1 MNMLKY
7 NLYRIIPVAVFVLL
21 IISSGPE
28 LYGQDLGTVQSEIDG
43 AKGSILSILNT
54 IFTIIIV
61 VLALVVVY
69 QLVNNPQQSRSY
81 IIGLVAALVVWG
93 IIYGIAS

>member
-1 MNMLKY
+1 MIKY
-7 NLYRIIPVAVFVLL
+7 KNYRFVPVALLLVFFTLV
-21 IISSGPE
+21 SPE
-28 LYGQDLGTVQSEIDG
+28 LIGQDLGSVQSEIDG
-43 AKGSILSILNT
+43 AKGNILSILNT